1 MKVLMLC
8 SEMLVADGGGGGG
21 ESGRV
26 LLLKMWN
33 IEDQSRHPLLLSRI

>member
-33 IEDQSRHPLLLSRI
+33 IEDKSRHPLLLSRI

>member
-1 MKVLMLC
+1 MLC
-8 SEMLVADGGGGGG
+8 SEMLVADGGGGGGG